1 MRTSHVVVVSVMI
14 LCWSFNESLA
24 QWVRSDG
31 PYSGFVNS
39 LAVSG
44 TSVYAGMGDGEI
56 GGYGVFRSTDDG
68 AHWTGMNAGL
78 KNTFVFC
85 LAVSPASP
93 LCSSGNV
100 FAGTWGGGVFRSTDG
115 AKSWNGANTG
125 LLDSIVLG
133 LYCIPV
139 CGPNGSNTILASTY
153 HSGSFRSTDDG
164 STWTSVKAGDST
176 LFAIAFANWGTLL
189 FAAGEGVH
197 RSTDDGVTWTTVNNG
212 LTDTYVLSLAV
223 LPDSNG
229 TGTARLFAGTY
240 SGGVF
245 SSTDYGDTWTP
256 TGLVDAFVPSL
267 AVIDAKVFAGTD
279 FGVLIS
285 SDRGSTW
292 SVHPLLNEGIQT
304 LAVVPVAEGS
314 GVTHLLAG
322 TYGHGVFGT
331 TNYGTTWDDR
341 SSGLVMPAV
350 TSLVACPS
358 LGVGKGES
366 LFAGA
371 STGEGGGGVFHSV
384 DNGMTWQLASNG
396 LNSMDVTT
404 LAVAPTSGTGSN
416 ATLFAGTFGA
426 GVFVSSDNGIN
437 WTEANNGLA
446 DESIGCLA
454 VLPAPDSTG
463 NSTLLISTHNH
474 GIYRS
479 SNAGAL
485 WTQVNNGLGDAVT
498 TCFLSFGTALIAG
511 GNHGVFRSPDNGVTW
526 NLADTGLTN
535 TSVQA
540 LAASGQSLFA
550 ATKGGVFVSTDTCR
564 SWKSTAL
571 NNSVVWNLIAVPSPA
586 GNGGMVLIAN
596 TGVGIRLSTN
606 AGSAWTNS
614 DTLSAGTYVRSI
626 LVMGDNLF
634 VGTDDTGIWSRPL
647 SELVTCAE
655 TSGPPVRPVFSL
667 QQNYPNP
674 FNPTTIIRY
683 ALPRQSHVTLAVFN
697 ILGQQVANL
706 VDAVEE
712 PGEHTVPFD
721 GTGLASG
728 VYFYRLRAGD
738 YVATKRLILVR

>member
-1 MRTSHVVVVSVMI
+1 MRTPHVVVVSVMI

-44 TSVYAGMGDGEI
+44 TSVYAGMGDGEL
-56 GGYGVFRSTDDG
+56 GGYGVFLSTDDG
-68 AHWTGMNAGL
+68 AHWNGMNAGL

-85 LAVSPASP
+85 LAVSPTSP
-93 LCSSGNV
+93 ICSAGNV

-115 AKSWNGANTG
+115 ANSWSGANTG

-164 STWTSVKAGDST
+164 STWTPVKAGDST

-229 TGTARLFAGTY
+229 TGTASLFAGTY

-245 SSTDYGDTWTP
+245 CSTDYGDTWTP

-304 LAVVPVAEGS
+304 LAVVPAAEGS

-331 TNYGTTWDDR
+331 TNYGSTWDDR

-358 LGVGKGES
+358 LGVGKGAS

-371 STGEGGGGVFHSV
+371 RIGEGGGGVFHSV
-384 DNGMTWQLASNG
+384 DNGMTWQLASND

-404 LAVAPTSGTGSN
+404 LAVAPISGMGGI
-416 ATLFAGTFGA
+416 ATLFAGTFNS
-426 GVFVSSDNGIN
+426 GVFVSTDNGNN
-437 WTEANNGLA
+437 WAEANNGLA
-446 DESIGCLA
+446 DQSIKCLA
-454 VLPAPDSTG
+454 ALPAPDSSG
-463 NSTLLISTHNH
+463 NCTLLISTHDH

-479 SNAGAL
+479 SNAGAF
-485 WTQVNNGLGDAVT
+485 WTPANNGLGDAVT
-498 TCFLSFGTALIAG
+498 TCFSSYGKALLAG
-511 GNHGVFRSPDNGVTW
+511 GNHGIFSSSDNGVTW

-540 LAASGQSLFA
+540 LAAGGQSLFA
-550 ATKGGVFVSTDTCR
+550 ATKGGVFVSTDSCR

-571 NNSVVWNLIAVPSPA
+571 NNSVVWNLIAVPSPV
-586 GNGGMVLIAN
+586 GNGGMALIAN
-596 TGVGIRLSTN
+596 TSTGIRVSTN
-606 AGSAWTNS
+606 AGNAWTNT
-614 DTLSAGTYVRSI
+614 DTVSAGTYVISI
-626 LVMGDNLF
+626 LVSGDILF
-634 VGTDDTGIWSRPL
+634 VGTDETGIWSRPL
-647 SELVTCAE
+647 SELVTSVEA
-655 TSGPPVRPVFSL
+655 SRPPLRSVYSL

-674 FNPTTIIRY
+674 FNPTTTIRY
-683 ALPRQSHVTLAVFN
+683 GLPARSHVSLAVFN
-697 ILGQQVANL
+697 ILGQQVASL
-706 VDAVEE
+706 VDAIEE
-712 PGEHTVPFD
+712 QGEHSVRVD
-721 GTGLASG
+721 LNWLASG
-728 VYFYRLRAGD
+728 VYFYRLQAGD
-738 YVATKRLILVR
+738 FVLSRKLLLLR